1 MPQAETSQMQ
11 PPQRAFVGREREMA
25 ELCAGLEVPASD
37 RRRVLLI
44 SGEAGI
50 GKTRLAEEFA
60 SYAASRGTRVVW
72 GRCWE
77 GGGVPAYWPWIQ
89 ALRTLLADSDLKLPK
104 ISASAELAQLMP
116 ELRVASENPNA
127 AATSARSDPEQA
139 RFRLFDSVTSLL
151 KDAARLQPL
160 MLVLDDLHDA
170 DQPSLLMLQFVA
182 RELGGSRVMLVGAYR
197 EIELRRSPALS
208 KLIGEILRDGHQLP
222 LAGLSRE
229 EVARMIEC
237 YSGEAPGPGLVSEL
251 HRATLGNPLFVDGV
265 VRVLSAE
272 GRLHEGLD
280 LAHLKLP
287 DGAREAIRRRLGLLS
302 VEAYSTLTV
311 AAFVGQEFDA
321 HVLERVAEL
330 AAERLSDIV
339 QEALELAVLTQLN
352 SQRYRFAHPLIR
364 EALYQY
370 PPAAE
375 RIRLHRKIGETLEQ
389 LHRTDLKPH
398 LAALAHHFRE
408 SGIADKAI
416 DYSIRAG
423 EAAEAVFAYDDAL
436 SHLRSALP
444 IAEAHDHHDS
454 QRAGILLRLGR
465 IEVFFENRDQGV
477 AHLEIALKMYEQI
490 GDDQHAGEIHSHLG
504 SVFGHFGPQVNVARA
519 LTHLQRAEVL
529 LGQMSDKFSLGKLY
543 WGLAWTN
550 LEAMRINEALTASK
564 RAMDIFARLGERECG
579 RGWRRT
585 MPNI

>member
-1 MPQAETSQMQ
+1 MPQAETSQVQ
-11 PPQRAFVGREREMA
+11 PPQRTFVGREREMA

-37 RRRVLLI
+37 RRRVFLI
-44 SGEAGI
+44 SGEPGI

-89 ALRTLLADSDLKLPK
+89 VLRTLLADSNLKLPK

-127 AATSARSDPEQA
+127 AATSARFDPEQA
-139 RFRLFDSVTSLL
+139 RFRLFDSVTSLV
-151 KDAARLQPL
+151 KDAARLHPL

-182 RELGGSRVMLVGAYR
+182 RELGGSRVILVGAYR

-208 KLIGEILRDGHQLP
+208 KLLGEILRDGHQLP

-237 YSGEAPGPGLVSEL
+237 YSGEAPASGLVSEL

-265 VRVLSAE
+265 VRMLSAE

-302 VEAYSTLTV
+302 VEACSTLTV

-339 QEALELAVLTQLN
+339 QE
-352 SQRYRFAHPLIR
+352 
-364 EALYQY
+364 
-370 PPAAE
+370 
-375 RIRLHRKIGETLEQ
+375 
-389 LHRTDLKPH
+389 
-398 LAALAHHFRE
+398 
-408 SGIADKAI
+408 
-416 DYSIRAG
+416 
-423 EAAEAVFAYDDAL
+423 
-436 SHLRSALP
+436 
-444 IAEAHDHHDS
+444 
-454 QRAGILLRLGR
+454 
-465 IEVFFENRDQGV
+465 
-477 AHLEIALKMYEQI
+477 
-490 GDDQHAGEIHSHLG
+490 
-504 SVFGHFGPQVNVARA
+504 
-519 LTHLQRAEVL
+519 
-529 LGQMSDKFSLGKLY
+529 
-543 WGLAWTN
+543 GL
-550 LEAMRINEALTASK
+550 
-564 RAMDIFARLGERECG
+564 D
-579 RGWRRT
+579 
-585 MPNI
+585 

>member
-1 MPQAETSQMQ
+1 MREGSLLLSLPTRRFEEMTEQAFVQGVYGRYAFDCHDSRVAERIVRESECPRLRHPRMQ

-89 ALRTLLADSDLKLPK
+89 ALRTLLADSALELPK

-116 ELRVASENPNA
+116 ELRVSSESPNAA

-182 RELGGSRVMLVGAYR
+182 RELGGSRIMLVGAYR

-237 YSGEAPGPGLVSEL
+237 YSGEAP
-251 HRATLGNPLFVDGV
+251 
-265 VRVLSAE
+265 
-272 GRLHEGLD
+272 
-280 LAHLKLP
+280 
-287 DGAREAIRRRLGLLS
+287 AIR
-302 VEAYSTLTV
+302 
-311 AAFVGQEFDA
+311 
-321 HVLERVAEL
+321 
-330 AAERLSDIV
+330 
-339 QEALELAVLTQLN
+339 
-352 SQRYRFAHPLIR
+352 
-364 EALYQY
+364 
-370 PPAAE
+370 
-375 RIRLHRKIGETLEQ
+375 
-389 LHRTDLKPH
+389 
-398 LAALAHHFRE
+398 
-408 SGIADKAI
+408 
-416 DYSIRAG
+416 
-423 EAAEAVFAYDDAL
+423 
-436 SHLRSALP
+436 
-444 IAEAHDHHDS
+444 
-454 QRAGILLRLGR
+454 
-465 IEVFFENRDQGV
+465 
-477 AHLEIALKMYEQI
+477 
-490 GDDQHAGEIHSHLG
+490 
-504 SVFGHFGPQVNVARA
+504 
-519 LTHLQRAEVL
+519 
-529 LGQMSDKFSLGKLY
+529 
-543 WGLAWTN
+543 
-550 LEAMRINEALTASK
+550 
-564 RAMDIFARLGERECG
+564 ARLGVASGHSGQSAVRRRRSARAERRRPAARGPGPGAFETS
-579 RGWRRT
+579 GWRA
-585 MPNI
+585 